1 MVDGARTGGG
11 GRVVLTSV
19 TSRGSIKGRCD
30 DGGRVDEGWK
40 GRSRGGKR
48 RALQSLRLY
57 WTGPQTV
64 EAVSTGERRHARS
77 FSPRTRKW
85 KSRSGGCFC
94 MSLQSSSREDPGLV
108 VLPR

>member
-1 MVDGARTGGG
+1 MKG
-11 GRVVLTSV
+11 GRAGVEA
-19 TSRGSIKGRCD
+19 GN
-30 DGGRVDEGWK
+30 DG
-40 GRSRGGKR
+40 

-85 KSRSGGCFC
+85 KSRSGGVFLYVTTVVF
-94 MSLQSSSREDPGLV
+94 SGGSRTCGAAEVMEGEEKICRRVQYEVGWL
-108 VLPR
+108 

>member
-1 MVDGARTGGG
+1 MVDGARTGGGG

-48 RALQSLRLY
+48 RAG
-57 WTGPQTV
+57 TTV
-64 EAVSTGERRHARS
+64 S
-77 FSPRTRKW
+77 
-85 KSRSGGCFC
+85 
-94 MSLQSSSREDPGLV
+94 
-108 VLPR
+108 

>member
-1 MVDGARTGGG
+1 MVDGARTGGGG

-19 TSRGSIKGRCD
+19 TSRGSIKGGRAGVEAGN
-30 DGGRVDEGWK
+30 DG
-40 GRSRGGKR
+40 